1 MKGLLIILC
10 LLATPIAQ
18 AGTYRWV
25 DENGQTHFG
34 DRPPANAASDEITL
48 KATAPA
54 PDSTAGERKRRVN
67 EFLKQTE
74 QERAD
79 RNRAQAEQKAKN
91 AKHEA
96 RCQALR
102 ARLKH
107 LKTVSGIYRLNNEG
121 ERVFVDD
128 EENERLR
135 REFQAKVQS
144 ECDT

>member
-1 MKGLLIILC
+1 MKGLLVLLC
-10 LLATPIAQ
+10 LLTTAVAQ

-25 DENGQTHFG
+25 DENGQIHFG
-34 DRPPANAASDEITL
+34 DRPPVSATADEVTL
-48 KATAPA
+48 KAPA
-54 PDSTAGERKRRVN
+54 PSSDTATHERKQRVN
-67 EFLKQTE
+67 EFLE
-74 QERAD
+74 QSERERAE
-79 RNRAQAEQKAKN
+79 RNETKARQEAEA

-107 LKTVSGIYRLNNEG
+107 LERVSGIYRLNNEG

-135 REFQAKVQS
+135 REFRDRVQS
-144 ECDT
+144 ECDS

>member
-1 MKGLLIILC
+1 MKGLLTFLC
-10 LLATPIAQ
+10 LLVAPVAE

-34 DRPPANAASDEITL
+34 DRPPASAASDEITL

-54 PDSTAGERKRRVN
+54 PDSTVGERKRRVN

-79 RNRAQAEQKAKN
+79 RSRAQAEQEAKA

-135 REFQAKVQS
+135 REFRAKVQS